1 VSRPAPLGRE
11 AYRYFT
17 TITTRW
23 ADNDA
28 YGHVNNTVYYEWFD
42 TVVNQWLVSQGLLD
56 IESGNPIGLVVQTG
70 CSYFAPLAFPG
81 DVEAGLLLERL
92 GTSSVTYQIGIFA
105 AGSSDPAAQGHFT
118 HVYVDRQSRRPSSLP
133 EEWRAKLAALEA

>member
-1 VSRPAPLGRE
+1 MRRE
-11 AYRYFT
+11 PPRAL
-17 TITTRW
+17 
-23 ADNDA
+23 AD
-28 YGHVNNTVYYEWFD
+28 Y
-42 TVVNQWLVSQGLLD
+42 
-56 IESGNPIGLVVQTG
+56 
-70 CSYFAPLAFPG
+70 APLAFPG